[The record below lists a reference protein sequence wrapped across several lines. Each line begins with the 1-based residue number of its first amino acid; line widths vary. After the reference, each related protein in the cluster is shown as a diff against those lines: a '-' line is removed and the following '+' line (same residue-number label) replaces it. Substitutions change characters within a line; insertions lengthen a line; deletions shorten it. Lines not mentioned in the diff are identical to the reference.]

1 MDAFSIA
8 VSGRTSVS
16 AVLKALQILQ
26 DGASDPD
33 AVSFKFEANQLDE
46 CASANPLDRLE
57 AVHQAILSECELGED
72 GKWHYYGKE
81 KRK

>member
-1 MDAFSIA
+1 MDAFNLQA
-8 VSGRTSVS
+8 SGRTSAS

-26 DGASDPD
+26 DGASDTD
-33 AVSFKFEANQLDE
+33 AAFFRIEAGLLDE
-46 CASANPLDRLE
+46 RASANPLDRLE
-57 AVHQAILSECELGED
+57 AMHQAILSECEMGKD